1 MADTDTG
8 FNQIMADTD
17 TGIRHLNAMSP
28 LRAKKQRSFH
38 PS

>member
-17 TGIRHLNAMSP
+17 TGIRHLHVMSP
-28 LRAKKQRSFH
+28 CA
-38 PS
+38 